1 MILVDTSV
9 WIDHLRKSDK
19 QLAVLLGRSQVIMH
33 PMIIGELAC
42 GNLQNRIQLLSLWC
56 NLPSL
61 GEATQSEALYFLEQN
76 QLMGKGIGWVDLH
89 LLASVA
95 LSGET
100 LLWTR
105 DKRLAD
111 LAAGMELAASG
122 LLHKV

>member
-1 MILVDTSV
+1 
-9 WIDHLRKSDK
+9 
-19 QLAVLLGRSQVIMH
+19 MH